1 VVLLLWLMMVMLR
14 LVVVVLMLL
23 LLLILGWAVELRMM
37 TVGGHVSE
45 GRGSLCL

>member
-1 VVLLLWLMMVMLR
+1 VVLLLWLVMVMLR
-14 LVVVVLMLL
+14 LVVVVLM